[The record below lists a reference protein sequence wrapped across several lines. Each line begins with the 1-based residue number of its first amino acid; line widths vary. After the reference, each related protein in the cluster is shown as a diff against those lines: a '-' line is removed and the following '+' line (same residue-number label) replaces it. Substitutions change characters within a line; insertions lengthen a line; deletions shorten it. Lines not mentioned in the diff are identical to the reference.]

1 MEKTLSV
8 IALVFAVSLAAC
20 QPKPENA
27 PAPTPAPIE
36 SPIQQTS
43 VSTPSVEET
52 KPSVKPAPKPTK
64 TGKAAKTA
72 TPRLDALEKRVKR
85 MEDAARQYGFN
96 F

>member
-27 PAPTPAPIE
+27 PAPSPTIE
-36 SPIQQTS
+36 SPMQQVAPAPVT
-43 VSTPSVEET
+43 TPPAPVT
-52 KPSVKPAPKPTK
+52 QPSVKK
-64 TGKAAKTA
+64 TPRGKVSTQTV

-85 MEDAARQYGFN
+85 MEDAAKQYGFN

>member
-27 PAPTPAPIE
+27 PAPSPTIESTMRQVEPAPV
-36 SPIQQTS
+36 T
-43 VSTPSVEET
+43 TPPAPVT
-52 KPSVKPAPKPTK
+52 QPSVKK
-64 TGKAAKTA
+64 TPRGKVSTQTA